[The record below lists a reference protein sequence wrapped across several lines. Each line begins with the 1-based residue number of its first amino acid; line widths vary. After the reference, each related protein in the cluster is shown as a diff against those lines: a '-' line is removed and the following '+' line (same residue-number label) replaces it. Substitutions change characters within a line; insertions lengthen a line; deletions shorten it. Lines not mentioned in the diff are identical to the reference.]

1 MALNWR
7 APACY
12 VSVAVVCMFYIWV
25 MPQVA
30 LTDLFAGAG
39 IGAALMWALN
49 DWELRQEVKQRRRQA
64 DGESA
69 SSLLRSRLK
78 AAVRA
83 ARGLE
88 GMGPTAGASEV
99 DDIRRLARAAGALE
113 SPSETARSSETARPS
128 SWRHESKAPSKPGT
142 PIDEWRREV
151 LTRDIE
157 RMEAQLRTL
166 ATQHEE
172 DPYGAPDQA
181 RPSGV
186 RPEAPDRWQRPARSR
201 SSPR

>member
-12 VSVAVVCMFYIWV
+12 VSVAVACIFYIWV

-88 GMGPTAGASEV
+88 GMGPTVGAPPEV

-113 SPSETARSSETARPS
+113 SPSETARSS

-157 RMEAQLRTL
+157 RMEAQLCTR

-172 DPYGAPDQA
+172 DPYGAPDHA
-181 RPSGV
+181 RPGGV
-186 RPEAPDRWQRPARSR
+186 RPEAPDRWQRPARTR
-201 SSPR
+201 LSPR